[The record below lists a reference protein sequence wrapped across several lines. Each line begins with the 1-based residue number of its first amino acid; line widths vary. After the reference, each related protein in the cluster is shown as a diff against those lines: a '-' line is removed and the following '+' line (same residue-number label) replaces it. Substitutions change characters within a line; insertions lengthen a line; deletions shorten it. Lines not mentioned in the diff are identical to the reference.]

1 MGDGSALDSGGMIG
15 FVMFWLLTCCFLVIP
30 IPKMRGLVYT
40 KLIVFVIS
48 AIAMCA
54 WTLTLA
60 GGAGP
65 VVHQKGTATGSKR
78 AWLIVR
84 FFFLGA
90 ANCATFAS
98 NAADFQRYAKKPS
111 NVILGNLVGFPLSNF
126 IVAIVGNLVGS
137 SSAVVFGK
145 IVWNPLTYLDMI
157 QTANYTSGNRA
168 GCFFISACFAYS
180 AIFSSIFENSLP

>member
-1 MGDGSALDSGGMIG
+1 
-15 FVMFWLLTCCFLVIP
+15 
-30 IPKMRGLVYT
+30 MRGLVYT
-40 KLIVFVIS
+40 KLVVFIIS
-48 AIAMCA
+48 AVAMCA

-65 VVHQKGTATGSKR
+65 VIHQKGTATGSDR
-78 AWLIVR
+78 AWLIIR
-84 FFFLGA
+84 FFLLGA

-126 IVAIVGNLVGS
+126 IVAVVGNLVGS
-137 SSAVVFGK
+137 SSAVVFGS

-157 QTANYTSGNRA
+157 QTANYTAGNRA
-168 GCFFISACFAYS
+168 GCFFIAACFSYS